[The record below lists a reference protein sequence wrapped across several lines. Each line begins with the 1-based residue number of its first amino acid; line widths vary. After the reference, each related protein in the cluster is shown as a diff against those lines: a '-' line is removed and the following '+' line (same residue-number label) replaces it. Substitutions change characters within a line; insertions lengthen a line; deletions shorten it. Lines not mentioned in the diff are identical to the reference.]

1 MDYSYNSLM
10 GYDVS
15 YYCVSCN
22 SSLSYVRRRIMD
34 RIKLWAA
41 IVITIIIL
49 AVVSGIAW
57 LIEKTDWLI
66 LLVIILVWIVGVVY
80 CSL

>member
-1 MDYSYNSLM
+1 
-10 GYDVS
+10 
-15 YYCVSCN
+15 
-22 SSLSYVRRRIMD
+22 MD
-34 RIKLWAA
+34 RVKLLAA

-49 AVVSGIAW
+49 AAISGFAW

-66 LLVIILVWIVGVVY
+66 LFVIILVWMVGVVY

>member
-1 MDYSYNSLM
+1 
-10 GYDVS
+10 
-15 YYCVSCN
+15 
-22 SSLSYVRRRIMD
+22 MD

-49 AVVSGIAW
+49 AVIAGFAW

-66 LLVIILVWIVGVVY
+66 LLVIIFVWIVGVVY

>member
-1 MDYSYNSLM
+1 
-10 GYDVS
+10 
-15 YYCVSCN
+15 
-22 SSLSYVRRRIMD
+22 MD

-49 AVVSGIAW
+49 AVMSGVAW

-66 LLVIILVWIVGVVY
+66 LLVIILVWIVAVVY

>member
-1 MDYSYNSLM
+1 M
-10 GYDVS
+10 
-15 YYCVSCN
+15 
-22 SSLSYVRRRIMD
+22 
-34 RIKLWAA
+34 KLLAA

-49 AVVSGIAW
+49 AAISGIAW

-66 LLVIILVWIVGVVY
+66 LLVIMFAWIVGVVY

>member
-1 MDYSYNSLM
+1 
-10 GYDVS
+10 
-15 YYCVSCN
+15 
-22 SSLSYVRRRIMD
+22 MD
-34 RIKLWAA
+34 RIKLLAA

-49 AVVSGIAW
+49 AVMSGIAW

-66 LLVIILVWIVGVVY
+66 LLVIILVWIVGIVY

>member
-1 MDYSYNSLM
+1 
-10 GYDVS
+10 
-15 YYCVSCN
+15 
-22 SSLSYVRRRIMD
+22 MD

-49 AVVSGIAW
+49 AVMSGIAW

-66 LLVIILVWIVGVVY
+66 LLVIILVWMVGVVY